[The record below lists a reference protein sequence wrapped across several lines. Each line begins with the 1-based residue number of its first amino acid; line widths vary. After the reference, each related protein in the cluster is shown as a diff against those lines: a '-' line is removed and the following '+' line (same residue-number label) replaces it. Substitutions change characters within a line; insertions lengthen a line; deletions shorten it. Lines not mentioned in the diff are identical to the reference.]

1 MLLYL
6 KLALLVSILL
16 ASRINLISAKQF
28 HFKMCWTRG
37 QFGDILD
44 RNCPSLYGLKRSIET
59 NGKLQTLLYQLD
71 WIGPAQDSDRK
82 VVHYKIR
89 VRREKSQRAINL
101 MMNQPADQERPFHA

>member
-6 KLALLVSILL
+6 KFALLVSILL

-59 NGKLQTLLYQLD
+59 KDVVKSEKEAKSFVRTLMRGQTVNPETQNTDYHEECCIEGCKVEEIAEYCKLL
-71 WIGPAQDSDRK
+71 
-82 VVHYKIR
+82 
-89 VRREKSQRAINL
+89 
-101 MMNQPADQERPFHA
+101 